1 MTTFSIWHLLIGLGA
16 LAFVVLLVIA
26 LVVTIRDETLP
37 TSDKVVWSLV
47 LIVFPTVGLLIWAI
61 YWSVRSTRSRQ
72 QLPPAGA

>member
-1 MTTFSIWHLLIGLGA
+1 MTTFSSWHLLIGLGA

-61 YWSVRSTRSRQ
+61 YWSVRSTRNRQ